1 MWHHISLGAWHQ
13 TVRNNTIKKICMDF
27 STLADEIIMPSQ
39 NVGHQTPNDKAPNRK
54 KTETSTAQ
62 PQKSGNS

>member
-1 MWHHISLGAWHQ
+1 
-13 TVRNNTIKKICMDF
+13 MDF

-62 PQKSGNS
+62 PQKSGNSQDVYYFCT